1 MSFNGL
7 LGYCAPAALDHAIF
21 TGRLQDTIK
30 ALDQPDRRQLPAV
43 LHLRQVRG
51 RAVYE
56 LGERVQA
63 QPLGRPEPPDLSAK
77 LRPPGGP
84 GVEGFGG
91 RPGRPAPPL
100 GDEDWSC
107 MFATCRTSSP
117 LDGKPA
123 NKLSCP
129 LQTARCGSNTRTV
142 PAVRTVPFCE
152 EAPCSGTR
160 RTNR

>member
-7 LGYCAPAALDHAIF
+7 LGYCAPEALDQAIF
-21 TGRLQDTIK
+21 SGRLQDAIK
-30 ALDQPDRRQLPAV
+30 VLDQPDRWQLPAV

-63 QPLGRPEPPDLSAK
+63 QPPGRPQPPDLSAEI
-77 LRPPGGP
+77 RPPGSRR
-84 GVEGFGG
+84 VKWVR
-91 RPGRPAPPL
+91 RPTRPAGSTAHRWDLVLHCLPPAEL
-100 GDEDWSC
+100 
-107 MFATCRTSSP
+107 SSP

-129 LQTARCGSNTRTV
+129 LLPHEDR
-142 PAVRTVPFCE
+142 
-152 EAPCSGTR
+152 
-160 RTNR
+160 